1 MILATICE
9 NTSID
14 TIFNK
19 NLPKE
24 TRGILNGAY
33 SFSGQLGVFVFSILS
48 GYLFDEVG
56 PKTPFYLIGILDFI
70 YAILVII
77 LTTQGLFDVHD
88 LKELKSEEK
97 RVLSRGAVTPQNA
110 YP

>member
-9 NTSID
+9 NTSVD

-33 SFSGQLGVFVFSILS
+33 SFAGQLGILIFSLLA
-48 GYLFDEVG
+48 GWMFDNIG
-56 PKTPFYLIGILDFI
+56 PKTPFYLIGVLDFL

-77 LTTQGLFDVHD
+77 LT
-88 LKELKSEEK
+88 
-97 RVLSRGAVTPQNA
+97 
-110 YP
+110 